1 MQTFAELYY
10 TNHGNANFLT
20 SFNLESDHHYFN
32 YSSLCK
38 HFYHLAALTNRE
50 YQFKVVPEE
59 LLKAWK
65 LRKKQGKKKTEKK
78 RRKEEGKE
86 ETRRG

>member
-1 MQTFAELYY
+1 MYWYQRITKEHHKEQVFTQFKIQQSLIYQTLMQTFAELYY

-38 HFYHLAALTNRE
+38 HFYHLAALTNII
-50 YQFKVVPEE
+50 FF
-59 LLKAWK
+59 
-65 LRKKQGKKKTEKK
+65 QGNF
-78 RRKEEGKE
+78 GFY
-86 ETRRG
+86 